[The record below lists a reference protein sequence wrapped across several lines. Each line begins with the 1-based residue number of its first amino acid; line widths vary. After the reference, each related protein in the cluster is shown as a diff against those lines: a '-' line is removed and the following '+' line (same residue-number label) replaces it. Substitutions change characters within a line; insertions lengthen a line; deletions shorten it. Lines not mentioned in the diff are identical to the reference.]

1 MCILK
6 EERCIMKYQK
16 YEMDTYTIYT
26 IKTNKFKNCHME
38 ITFYDN
44 AKKEEL
50 GLRNFLV
57 DMLCHSSK
65 KYPRRKDIV
74 IKLEELYQSY
84 FYGVSSKVGNM
95 VMSSFIFNFL
105 NPEYINDEK
114 YLQNALTFPFE
125 IIENPNITNNTFDER
140 SFNIIKKRI
149 LADIDSIKEN
159 PANYAFRRA
168 LINMDKS
175 SITAASVLGTKEEV
189 EKITPESLLSYYEK
203 FYKNSLCN
211 IYIIGNLDMDEIVK
225 IIEKAFHNNCLKN
238 HSVEPFVE
246 NKARKKELMIKEK
259 GNFSQSN
266 LVLGFNLE
274 KLTKNEMFTTFYF
287 FDEVL
292 CAGGLKSK
300 IYNSLRE
307 ENQLCYGVSSIN
319 SKYDNMYYVYVGLDS
334 KNVPLAI
341 KLIKKCV
348 KDMAS
353 GKITEEEMNLAKK
366 QLETSLEVV
375 MDNQNSLVNNY
386 TFHTIVGAPLFEDL
400 KDAYKNITVKDLKNL
415 GKKLKLN
422 FVYELQSK
430 GDSDER
436 D

>member
-1 MCILK
+1 
-6 EERCIMKYQK
+6 MKYQK
-16 YEMDTYTIYT
+16 FEMDTYNIYT

-44 AKKEEL
+44 AKKESL
-50 GLRNFLV
+50 ALRNFLV

-65 KYPRRKDIV
+65 EYPRRKDIV

-95 VMSSFIFNFL
+95 VMSSFIFDFL
-105 NPEYINDEK
+105 NPEYISDEK
-114 YLQNALTFPFE
+114 FLQNALKLPFE
-125 IIENPNITNNTFDER
+125 IIENPNVTENAFDER
-140 SFNIIKKRI
+140 TFKIIKKRI
-149 LADIDSIKEN
+149 LADIDALKEN

-168 LINMDKS
+168 LINMDKD
-175 SITAASVLGTKEEV
+175 SITSSSVLGTKEEV
-189 EKITPESLLSYYEK
+189 EAITPESLFSYYEK

-211 IYIIGNLDMDEIVK
+211 IYIIGDLDMEEVVK
-225 IIEKAFHNNCLKN
+225 VIEKTFHNNCLKN
-238 HSVEPFVE
+238 HQVEAFVE
-246 NKARKKELMIKEK
+246 NKTRKKELNVKEE

-274 KLTKNEMFTTFYF
+274 KLTKEEMFTTLYF

-292 CAGGLKSK
+292 CSGGLKSK
-300 IYNSLRE
+300 IYNALRE
-307 ENQLCYGVSSIN
+307 ENQLCYSVSSVN

-353 GKITEEEMNLAKK
+353 GKISEEELNMAKR
-366 QLETSLEVV
+366 QLETSLDVV
-375 MDNQNSLVNNY
+375 MDNQNSLINNY
-386 TFHTIVGAPLFEDL
+386 TFHTIVGTPLFEEL
-400 KDAYKNITVKDLKNL
+400 KEAYKKITAKDLKNL

-430 GDSDER
+430 GGEE
-436 D
+436 

>member
-1 MCILK
+1 
-6 EERCIMKYQK
+6 MKYQK
-16 YEMDTYTIYT
+16 FEMDTYNIYT

-50 GLRNFLV
+50 ALRNFLV

-65 KYPRRKDIV
+65 KYAKRKDIV

-95 VMSSFIFNFL
+95 VMSSFIFDFL
-105 NPEYINDEK
+105 NPEYVNDEK
-114 YLQNALTFPFE
+114 FLQNALKFPFE
-125 IIENPNITNNTFDER
+125 IIENPNVTNNSFDER
-140 SFNIIKKRI
+140 TFKIIKKRI
-149 LADIDSIKEN
+149 LADIDSLKEN
-159 PANYAFRRA
+159 PSNYAFRRA
-168 LINMDKS
+168 LINMDKD
-175 SITAASVLGTKEEV
+175 SITASSVLGTKEEV
-189 EKITPESLLSYYEK
+189 ETITPESLFSYYEK

-211 IYIIGNLDMDEIVK
+211 IYIIGDLDMEEVVK
-225 IIEKAFHNNCLKN
+225 IIDKNFHNNCLKN
-238 HSVEPFVE
+238 HRVEAFVE
-246 NKARKKELMIKEK
+246 NKTRKKELIVKEE

-274 KLTKNEMFTTFYF
+274 KLTKEEMFTTLYF

-292 CAGGLKSK
+292 CSGGLKSK
-300 IYNSLRE
+300 IYNFLRE
-307 ENQLCYGVSSIN
+307 ENQLCYSVSSIN
-319 SKYDNMYYVYVGLDS
+319 AKYDNMYYVYVGLDS

-353 GKITEEEMNLAKK
+353 GKITEEEMDMAKR
-366 QLETSLEVV
+366 QLETSLDVV

-386 TFHTIVGAPLFEDL
+386 TFHTIVGTPLFEDL
-400 KDAYKNITVKDLKNL
+400 KESYKKISSKDLKSL
-415 GKKLKLN
+415 GKKIKLN

-430 GDSDER
+430 GGEE
-436 D
+436 

>member
-1 MCILK
+1 
-6 EERCIMKYQK
+6 MKYQK
-16 YEMDTYTIYT
+16 FEMDTYNIYT

-50 GLRNFLV
+50 ALRNFLV

-65 KYPRRKDIV
+65 KYAKRKDIV

-95 VMSSFIFNFL
+95 VMSSFIFDFL
-105 NPEYINDEK
+105 NPEYVNDEK
-114 YLQNALTFPFE
+114 FLQNALKLPFE
-125 IIENPNITNNTFDER
+125 IIENPNVTNNSFDER
-140 SFNIIKKRI
+140 TFKIIKKRI
-149 LADIDSIKEN
+149 LADIDSLKEN
-159 PANYAFRRA
+159 PSNYAFRRA
-168 LINMDKS
+168 LINMDKD
-175 SITAASVLGTKEEV
+175 SITASSVLGTKEEV
-189 EKITPESLLSYYEK
+189 ETITPESLFSYYEK

-211 IYIIGNLDMDEIVK
+211 IYIVGDLDMEEVVK
-225 IIEKAFHNNCLKN
+225 IIDKNFHNNCLKN
-238 HSVEPFVE
+238 HRVEAFVE
-246 NKARKKELMIKEK
+246 NKTRKKELIVKEE

-274 KLTKNEMFTTFYF
+274 KLTKEEMFTTLYF

-292 CAGGLKSK
+292 CSGGLKSK
-300 IYNSLRE
+300 IYNFLRE
-307 ENQLCYGVSSIN
+307 ENQLCYSVSSIN
-319 SKYDNMYYVYVGLDS
+319 AKYDNMYYVYVGLDS

-353 GKITEEEMNLAKK
+353 GKITEEEMDMAKR
-366 QLETSLEVV
+366 QLETSLDVV

-386 TFHTIVGAPLFEDL
+386 TFHTIVGTPLFEDL
-400 KDAYKNITVKDLKNL
+400 KESYKKISSKDLKSL
-415 GKKLKLN
+415 GKKIKLN

-430 GDSDER
+430 GGEE
-436 D
+436 

>member
-1 MCILK
+1 
-6 EERCIMKYQK
+6 MKYQK
-16 YEMDTYTIYT
+16 FEMDTYNIYT

-50 GLRNFLV
+50 ALRNFLV

-65 KYPRRKDIV
+65 KYAKRKDIV

-95 VMSSFIFNFL
+95 VMSSFIFDFL
-105 NPEYINDEK
+105 NPEYVNDEK
-114 YLQNALTFPFE
+114 FLQNALKLPFE
-125 IIENPNITNNTFDER
+125 IIENPNVTNNSFDER
-140 SFNIIKKRI
+140 TFKIIKKRI
-149 LADIDSIKEN
+149 LADIDSLKEN
-159 PANYAFRRA
+159 PSNYAFRRA
-168 LINMDKS
+168 LINMDKD
-175 SITAASVLGTKEEV
+175 SITASSVLGTKEEV
-189 EKITPESLLSYYEK
+189 ETITPESLFSYYEK

-211 IYIIGNLDMDEIVK
+211 IYIIGDLDMEEVVK
-225 IIEKAFHNNCLKN
+225 IIDKNFHNNCLKN
-238 HSVEPFVE
+238 HRVEAFVE
-246 NKARKKELMIKEK
+246 NKTRKKELIVKEE

-274 KLTKNEMFTTFYF
+274 KLTKEEMFTTLYF

-292 CAGGLKSK
+292 CSGGLKSK
-300 IYNSLRE
+300 IYNFLRE
-307 ENQLCYGVSSIN
+307 ENQLCYSVSSIN
-319 SKYDNMYYVYVGLDS
+319 AKYDNMYYVYVGLDS

-353 GKITEEEMNLAKK
+353 GKITEEEMDMAKR
-366 QLETSLEVV
+366 QLETSLDVV

-386 TFHTIVGAPLFEDL
+386 TFHTIVGTPLFEDL
-400 KDAYKNITVKDLKNL
+400 KESYKKISSKDLKSL
-415 GKKLKLN
+415 GKKIKLN

-430 GDSDER
+430 GGEE
-436 D
+436 

>member
-1 MCILK
+1 
-6 EERCIMKYQK
+6 MKYQK
-16 YEMDTYTIYT
+16 FEMDTYNIYT

-50 GLRNFLV
+50 ALRNFLV

-65 KYPRRKDIV
+65 KYAKRKDIV

-95 VMSSFIFNFL
+95 VMSSFIFDFL
-105 NPEYINDEK
+105 NPEYVNDEK
-114 YLQNALTFPFE
+114 FLQNALKLPFE
-125 IIENPNITNNTFDER
+125 IIENPNVTNNSFDER
-140 SFNIIKKRI
+140 TFKIIKKRI
-149 LADIDSIKEN
+149 LADIDSLKEN
-159 PANYAFRRA
+159 PSNYAFRRA
-168 LINMDKS
+168 LINMDKD
-175 SITAASVLGTKEEV
+175 SITAFSVLGTKEEV
-189 EKITPESLLSYYEK
+189 ETITPESLFSYYEK

-211 IYIIGNLDMDEIVK
+211 IYIIGDLDMEEVVK
-225 IIEKAFHNNCLKN
+225 IIDKNFHNNCLKN
-238 HSVEPFVE
+238 HRVEAFVE
-246 NKARKKELMIKEK
+246 NKTRKKELIVKEE

-274 KLTKNEMFTTFYF
+274 KLTKEEMFTTLYF

-292 CAGGLKSK
+292 CSGGLKSK
-300 IYNSLRE
+300 IYNFLRE
-307 ENQLCYGVSSIN
+307 ENQLCYSVSSIN
-319 SKYDNMYYVYVGLDS
+319 AKYDNMYYVYVGLDS

-353 GKITEEEMNLAKK
+353 GKITEEEMDMAKR
-366 QLETSLEVV
+366 QLETSLDVV

-386 TFHTIVGAPLFEDL
+386 TFHTIVGTPLFEDL
-400 KDAYKNITVKDLKNL
+400 KESYKKISSKDLKSL
-415 GKKLKLN
+415 GKKIKLN

-430 GDSDER
+430 GGEE
-436 D
+436 

>member
-1 MCILK
+1 
-6 EERCIMKYQK
+6 MKYQK
-16 YEMDTYTIYT
+16 FEMDTYNIYT

-50 GLRNFLV
+50 ALRNFLV

-65 KYPRRKDIV
+65 KYAKRKDIV

-95 VMSSFIFNFL
+95 VMSSFIFDFL
-105 NPEYINDEK
+105 NPEYVNDEK
-114 YLQNALTFPFE
+114 FLQNALKLPFE
-125 IIENPNITNNTFDER
+125 IIENPNVTNNSFDER
-140 SFNIIKKRI
+140 TFKIIKKRI
-149 LADIDSIKEN
+149 LADIDSLKEN
-159 PANYAFRRA
+159 PSNYAFRRA
-168 LINMDKS
+168 LINMDKD
-175 SITAASVLGTKEEV
+175 SITASSVLGTKEEV
-189 EKITPESLLSYYEK
+189 ETITPESLFSYYEK

-211 IYIIGNLDMDEIVK
+211 IYIIGDLDMEEVVK
-225 IIEKAFHNNCLKN
+225 IIDKNFHNNCLKN
-238 HSVEPFVE
+238 HRVEAFVE
-246 NKARKKELMIKEK
+246 NKTRKKELIVKEE

-274 KLTKNEMFTTFYF
+274 KLTKEEMFTTLYF

-292 CAGGLKSK
+292 CSGGLKSK
-300 IYNSLRE
+300 IYNFLRE
-307 ENQLCYGVSSIN
+307 ENQLCYSVSSIN
-319 SKYDNMYYVYVGLDS
+319 AKYDNMYYVYVGLDS

-353 GKITEEEMNLAKK
+353 GKITEEEMDMAKR
-366 QLETSLEVV
+366 QLETS

-386 TFHTIVGAPLFEDL
+386 TFHTIVGTPLFEDL
-400 KDAYKNITVKDLKNL
+400 KESYKKISSKDLKSL
-415 GKKLKLN
+415 GKKIKLN

-430 GDSDER
+430 GGKE
-436 D
+436 

>member
-1 MCILK
+1 
-6 EERCIMKYQK
+6 MKYQK
-16 YEMDTYTIYT
+16 FEMDTYNIYT

-50 GLRNFLV
+50 ALRNFLV

-65 KYPRRKDIV
+65 KYAKRKDIV

-95 VMSSFIFNFL
+95 VMSSFIFDFL
-105 NPEYINDEK
+105 NPEYVNDEK
-114 YLQNALTFPFE
+114 FLQNALKLPFE
-125 IIENPNITNNTFDER
+125 IIENPNVTNNFFDER
-140 SFNIIKKRI
+140 TFKIIKKRI
-149 LADIDSIKEN
+149 LADIDSLKEN
-159 PANYAFRRA
+159 PSNYAFRRA
-168 LINMDKS
+168 LINMDKD
-175 SITAASVLGTKEEV
+175 SITASSVLGTKEEV
-189 EKITPESLLSYYEK
+189 ETITPESLFSYYEK

-211 IYIIGNLDMDEIVK
+211 IYIIGDLDMEEVVK
-225 IIEKAFHNNCLKN
+225 IIDKNFHNNCLKN
-238 HSVEPFVE
+238 HRVEAFVE
-246 NKARKKELMIKEK
+246 NKTRKKELIVKEE

-274 KLTKNEMFTTFYF
+274 KLTKEEMFTTLYF

-292 CAGGLKSK
+292 CSGGLKSK
-300 IYNSLRE
+300 IYNFLRE
-307 ENQLCYGVSSIN
+307 ENQLCYSVSSIN
-319 SKYDNMYYVYVGLDS
+319 AKYDNMYYVYVGLDS

-353 GKITEEEMNLAKK
+353 GKITEEEMDMAKR
-366 QLETSLEVV
+366 QLETSLDVV

-386 TFHTIVGAPLFEDL
+386 TFHTIVGTPLFEDL
-400 KDAYKNITVKDLKNL
+400 KESYKKISSKDLKSL
-415 GKKLKLN
+415 GKKIKLN

-430 GDSDER
+430 GGEE
-436 D
+436 